1 MKRTGGTLIDVDAV
15 NWNPNINKSILYYS
29 RLNELKQA
37 CKNIVI
43 SLLAKKDECDKMNVK
58 R

>member
-1 MKRTGGTLIDVDAV
+1 MIDVDAV